1 MANPTTKPD
10 KRTYRLNNSRASCLI
25 AQSKWLRGY
34 EAMQAEIPHLRN
46 VIAVGV
52 IDEVTGFGIVP
63 TVMAILLQTDLTKYE
78 LSQLRYFSNTGAAFP
93 IESVLKLRKAI

>member
-1 MANPTTKPD
+1 
-10 KRTYRLNNSRASCLI
+10 
-25 AQSKWLRGY
+25 
-34 EAMQAEIPHLRN
+34 
-46 VIAVGV
+46 V